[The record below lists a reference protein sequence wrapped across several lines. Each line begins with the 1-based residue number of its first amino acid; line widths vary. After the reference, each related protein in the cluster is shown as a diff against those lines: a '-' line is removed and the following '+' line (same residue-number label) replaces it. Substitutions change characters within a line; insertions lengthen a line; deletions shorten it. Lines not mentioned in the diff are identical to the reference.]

1 MYQMEHTVFRY
12 RAKIDKYLSSKA
24 ITKWKPVFVLEYRGK
39 FDFNFC
45 N

>member
-24 ITKWKPVFVLEYRGK
+24 INKWKTVFVLEYQGK
-39 FDFNFC
+39 FDLNFC

>member
-24 ITKWKPVFVLEYRGK
+24 INKWKTVFVLEYRGK